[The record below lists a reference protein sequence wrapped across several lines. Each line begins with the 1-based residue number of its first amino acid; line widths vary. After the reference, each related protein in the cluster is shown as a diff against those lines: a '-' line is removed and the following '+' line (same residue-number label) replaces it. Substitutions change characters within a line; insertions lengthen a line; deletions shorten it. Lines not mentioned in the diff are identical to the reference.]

1 MQTSSGQNT
10 INGLYT
16 MTRALGFHGDK
27 TVKNYIH
34 PIPTIRSHKLDPNFI
49 CIIVATKGLWNS
61 LTYDKVAEIV
71 LQVSSLFPA
80 FFSFGIFRLMFLK
93 LMKAF
98 AVV

>member
-1 MQTSSGQNT
+1 LVQTSSGQST

-27 TVKNYIH
+27 SVKNYVH
-34 PIPTIRSHKLDPNFI
+34 PVPTIRSHKLDPNFI

-71 LQVSSLFPA
+71 LQVNFSLFL
-80 FFSFGIFRLMFLK
+80 FFYFFIFGL
-93 LMKAF
+93 
-98 AVV
+98 